1 MTAILLDDDF
11 LGDAVGKR
19 FALGVA
25 AAVWEVQL
33 PTVSNDAPV
42 ANQLLAVG
50 AQHGTTQG
58 IANLASAYS
67 R

>member
-42 ANQLLAVG
+42 ANKVLPVG
-50 AQHGTTQG
+50 AQHGTAQG